1 MALAEHRPRF
11 DAAAYLAWE
20 AEQPERHEF
29 VDGEVYAMTGARD
42 AHNRVALNIA
52 FSLKQAL
59 RGTPCRTFMS
69 DMKLHIASADAYV
82 YPDVFVTCHEADR
95 APAADLMKHHP
106 SLVVEVLSD
115 STGAYDRGRKFEL
128 YRSIAGLAEVLFV
141 QADRPQVDLFRLNP
155 ADGLWVLHPSSGLD
169 ARLSLTSLD
178 VELPLA
184 ALYDEV
190 LPGDAPAG
198 GTGTA

>member
-1 MALAEHRPRF
+1 MALAEHRPRL

-20 AEQPERHEF
+20 AEQTERHEF

-42 AHNRVALNIA
+42 AHNRVAGNLFVA
-52 FSLKQAL
+52 LKAAL
-59 RGTPCRTFMS
+59 RGTPCRTFIS

-128 YRSIAGLAEVLFV
+128 YRSIAGLTEVLFV

-155 ADGLWVLHPSSGLD
+155 ADGLWVLHPASGLG
-169 ARLSLTSLD
+169 ARMPLNSLD
-178 VELPLA
+178 IELPLA
-184 ALYDEV
+184 AVYDDV
-190 LPGDAPAG
+190 LDVASPAQDAGAG
-198 GTGTA
+198 